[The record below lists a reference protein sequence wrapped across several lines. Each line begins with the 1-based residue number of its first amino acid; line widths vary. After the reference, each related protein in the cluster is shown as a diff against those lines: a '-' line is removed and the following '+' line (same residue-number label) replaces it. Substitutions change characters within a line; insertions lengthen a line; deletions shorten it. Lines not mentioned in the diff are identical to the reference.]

1 MAVREAISVNRIVR
15 AGQRFAIGL
24 ALALFAATVLGLLQ
38 MFGVL

>member
-1 MAVREAISVNRIVR
+1 VRNLER

-24 ALALFAATVLGLLQ
+24 ALVLFAATVLGLLQ